1 MTISKVRA
9 FRTSAAGHHQV
20 IRFVLSGGTVAL
32 VYLGLGLLLSGPLGV
47 PIQIAIPVSYV
58 VSVLFNYSMQRWF
71 VFAHSDDFALSRGA
85 QFVRYVQI
93 GAIQYAIT
101 AAATAVLPGVLGID
115 EQIVYVATALIAAAI
130 TFVVLRF
137 VVFHA
142 AE

>member
-1 MTISKVRA
+1 MSKLRA

-20 IRFVLSGGTVAL
+20 IRFVLSGGTVAM

-85 QFVRYVQI
+85 QFLRYVQI
-93 GAIQYAIT
+93 GAIQYAFT
-101 AAATAVLPGVLGID
+101 ALATAVLPGWLGVD

-137 VVFHA
+137 VVFHGA
-142 AE
+142 